1 MLPAGPG
8 CDRLAVA
15 SAGGRRTPAE
25 GIPGRPHRP
34 AARVGR
40 RKAYD
45 RAVRF
50 ERRDLTRQLGVSI
63 LALAAATVAIA
74 VLQDLGVPN
83 ASVVYLAAVV
93 AAAFGSGT
101 VGAVVS
107 AGASFVLYDFLFTLP
122 LYTFTVQ
129 DPGEWLNLI
138 LLLFVGIV
146 VGQLVALQRSRTEVA
161 QARER
166 EARAL
171 FRISRALATRASTPA
186 ALRSIADILVAETAM
201 RRIWIALGPDDGR
214 ERVTADTAP
223 DEAPAVPGFKHV
235 LQRTPDETPAR
246 WVRVHQPIARAG
258 AGGSPAARPIASGS
272 RQARVQLGSLW
283 ALRDRTRGEPNRTET
298 RLLSAAADQIGQAL
312 AHDRLAAEA
321 QAAEVARQSDALKS
335 ALLQSVSHD
344 LRTPLATIRAAAGTL
359 RPGGGLSVEDQP
371 RERRCDRSRGR
382 VPQPP
387 RDEPARPEPD
397 RGRRAAGRARR
408 LRARR
413 PRRSDRGAAA
423 GAARRPDP
431 RGRQPDAAAV
441 EVDPVFLDEAITNV
455 ARERP
460 QVHAPDAT
468 IRVAAAAGRA
478 SHGSGSRSRTTD
490 RGCPEAALPKLFDKF
505 YRVPGTGGGSRS
517 GTGIGLAVV
526 RGLVEAMGGRVA
538 ARRSDLGGLAIDLDL
553 PVGRAVEPPWARR
566 RGPRE
571 LADRAAAGPTSWS
584 SRTTTRPGRRSCG
597 SWRPGL
603 SDDRGR
609 GRADGPAALGGPP
622 ARPGPARPRPARHGR
637 PRRSSDA
644 SGARRRRRS

>member
-1 MLPAGPG
+1 M
-8 CDRLAVA
+8 
-15 SAGGRRTPAE
+15 
-25 GIPGRPHRP
+25 
-34 AARVGR
+34 
-40 RKAYD
+40 
-45 RAVRF
+45 RF

-246 WVRVHQPIARAG
+246 WVRVHQPSPSRSGRVTGREAYRVRIEAG
-258 AGGSPAARPIASGS
+258 PI
-272 RQARVQLGSLW
+272 QLGSVW
-283 ALRDRTRGEPNRTET
+283 ALRDRTRGEPNWTET

-359 RPGGGLSVEDQP
+359 RPGGGLSVEDQ
-371 RERRCDRSRGR
+371 RESADAIDREVEYLNRLVTNLLDLSRIEAGALRAERDVFELDDLVGR
-382 VPQPP
+382 TV
-387 RDEPARPEPD
+387 E
-397 RGRRAAGRARR
+397 R
-408 LRARR
+408 LRARL
-413 PRRSDRGAAA
+413 A
-423 GAARRPDP
+423 GRTLTVDTPAL
-431 RGRQPDAAAV
+431 AV
-441 EVDPVFLDEAITNV
+441 EVDPVFLDEAITN
-455 ARERP
+455 ALENALKYTP
-460 QVHAPDAT
+460 PHAT
-468 IRVAAAAGRA
+468 IRVA
-478 SHGSGSRSRTTD
+478 GSRRPGEPRVRLTIED
-490 RGCPEAALPKLFDKF
+490 DGPGVPEAALPKIFDKF

-553 PVGRAVEPPWARR
+553 PAAAVPVEPAVEP
-566 RGPRE
+566 
-571 LADRAAAGPTSWS
+571 AAE
-584 SRTTTRPGRRSCG
+584 
-597 SWRPGL
+597 
-603 SDDRGR
+603 
-609 GRADGPAALGGPP
+609 
-622 ARPGPARPRPARHGR
+622 ARP
-637 PRRSSDA
+637 
-644 SGARRRRRS
+644 